1 MPKFDIVVSTPVQR
15 TPRVMQLEGLF
26 DLPPTK
32 RSEIRWNGALPV
44 EDRPWSIG
52 MIVGPSGAGKSTLA
66 REIFGAELVT
76 GHQWSPDRSIVDDF
90 PKSMGIKDVTG
101 LLSQVG
107 FSSPPSW
114 LRPFRCLSNGE
125 QFRVTLARAMAE
137 SEGLFAI
144 DEFTSVVDRTVAQI
158 GSAALAKTIRK
169 TDRQMVA
176 IGVHYDVIDWLQPDW
191 IFEPHLNRFQWR
203 ELQRRPAIQL
213 EIVPCDRSAWV
224 MFKRHHYLDT
234 GLANS
239 AACFCALYDGRPVAF
254 TAVMHWPHPTASR
267 WREHRTVCLPDFQ
280 GVGIGNALSDFV
292 ASIYAATG
300 KPYTSVTANPAMIG
314 YRSKSPNWFMRSRP
328 KLHHAA
334 GKTSL
339 RNIGKSVA
347 SDRFTASFDYKGP
360 VNYDEARK
368 LGVIR

>member
-1 MPKFDIVVSTPVQR
+1 MPQFDIVVSTPVQR
-15 TPRVMQLEGLF
+15 TPRVMQLEGMF
-26 DLPPTK
+26 ELPPTLK
-32 RSEIRWNGALPV
+32 SVVRWVGTLPI
-44 EDRPWSIG
+44 EDRAWSIG

-66 REIFGAELVT
+66 RELFGAELVT
-76 GHQWSPDRSIVDDF
+76 GFQWSPDRSIVDDF
-90 PKSMGIKDVTG
+90 PKDMGIKDVTG

-137 SEGLFAI
+137 AEGLFAI

-169 TDRQMVA
+169 TGRQMVA
-176 IGVHYDVIDWLQPDW
+176 IGVHYDVVDWLQPDW

-203 ELQRRPAIQL
+203 ELQRHPDIQL

-234 GLANS
+234 SLAGS

-254 TAVMHWPHPTASR
+254 TAVMHWTHPTASR

-292 ASIYAATG
+292 ASLYLATG

-314 YRSKSPNWFMRSRP
+314 YRARSPKWCMRSAP
-328 KLHHAA
+328 KLHTAT
-334 GKTSL
+334 GKTGNQSM
-339 RNIGKSVA
+339 RRSVA
-347 SDRFTASFDYKGP
+347 VNRLTASFDYKGP
-360 VNYDEARK
+360 ANYGEARAF
-368 LGVIR
+368 GVIR